1 MPRFNQFTLAQVHTF
16 VASPTTR
23 VDLPRSGF
31 ITHLDHL
38 LRMQVTAAAAATA
51 TEDGPSRV
59 VSAYRI
65 RAAGAKSFF
74 DVNDGR
80 LWHFW
85 NMHRYLGQI
94 HSDAV
99 PTAVGTSTVR
109 QTMPLHWGFDPLN
122 LFDAKVVIPARDIQN
137 LQSELVWGASAD
149 LGANQTIDNAD
160 FTLTVHE
167 VALEPGET
175 VAQFFTQGFLLPR
188 FESRSTPITVQ
199 ANLGFEDDVPVGDTL
214 FQTLLLVLAAAN
226 TRSDAEASEVGVKFP
241 KTRETPMQVQWQTK
255 LKQARYLFS
264 LPATL
269 DPEKI
274 SEWKPM
280 LTWSPRTMSPSLH
293 ERIVPRPRKT
303 PSPSRIPWLVLP
315 LASRRTRSSTTTSL
329 PTWILAGWRSTR
341 PCPNTTLRPQEPRM
355 SG

>member
-1 MPRFNQFTLAQVHTF
+1 MPRFNQFTLATPHTF
-16 VASPTTR
+16 VPSTTTR
-23 VDLPRSGF
+23 VELPRSGF

-38 LRMQVTAAAAATA
+38 LRVDLNTAAAATA
-51 TEDGPSRV
+51 VEDGLSRL

-94 HSDAV
+94 HVDAI
-99 PTAVGTSTVR
+99 PTGVAASTIVR
-109 QTMPLHWGFDPLN
+109 QIMPLHWGFDPLN

-137 LQSELVWGASAD
+137 LQSELVWGAAAD
-149 LGANQTIDNAD
+149 IGVNQTITSAD

-167 VALEPGET
+167 ISLEPGET
-175 VAQFFTQGFLLPR
+175 VASFWTQGFLLPR

-214 FQTLLLVLAAAN
+214 FQTLLLVLAAAG

-241 KTRETPMQVQWQTK
+241 KTRETPLQVQWQTK
-255 LKQARYLFS
+255 LKQSRYLFS

-269 DPEKI
+269 VGTFLLPWEQI
-274 SEWKPM
+274 SRNPFGLDLK
-280 LTWSPRTMSPSLH
+280 
-293 ERIVPRPRKT
+293 
-303 PSPSRIPWLVLP
+303 
-315 LASRRTRSSTTTSL
+315 LAQAGDVKLALSTILGTGTFRRMHYAL
-329 PTWILAGWRSTR
+329 G
-341 PCPNTTLRPQEPRM
+341 
-355 SG
+355 